1 MAERKRNTKK
11 ILFTLL
17 DALAYICVLIL
28 AMKLVDVITDNT
40 DFETISYSGMPGIA
54 AALFFVLAVTEVI
67 RLFSDKDRTKLN
79 CGRHILNAV
88 LYALGGVLLLWNDG
102 DFFSSKT
109 ATLLYGIVLVL
120 GRIQAIRRDHRKRSI
135 AWNVVLILLIALLF
149 ATPARI
155 AIVPFFVMFSALAHI
170 GKVAFSQIDFKALE
184 KIIRKTYAIE
194 IIFGMLLLIV
204 ASSIMLQSAEPGID
218 TFADAL
224 WYCFAIVTTIGFG
237 DITATRPLGRIL
249 SVLLGIYGIIVVSLI
264 TSVIVNFYNEVKNEP
279 DEPEGEPEAL
289 PEEPAGDVPP
299 DNTDK
304 KE

>member
-1 MAERKRNTKK
+1 MTQQKRDIKK
-11 ILFTLL
+11 ILLTVL
-17 DALAYICVLIL
+17 DAMAYISVLIL
-28 AMKLVDVITDNT
+28 AMKLVDVITDKT
-40 DFETISYSGMPGIA
+40 DLETISYSGKPGIA
-54 AALFFVLAVTEVI
+54 AALFFVLAVIEII
-67 RLFSDKDRTKLN
+67 RIFSDRDRTKLN
-79 CGRHILNAV
+79 CARHILGAV
-88 LYALGGVLLLWNDG
+88 LYAVGGVLLLWNDG
-102 DFFSSKT
+102 DFFSSKA
-109 ATLLYGIVLVL
+109 ATLFYGIVLVL
-120 GRIQAIRRDHRKRSI
+120 GRVQAIRRDHRKRSI

-204 ASSIMLQSAEPGID
+204 AFSIMLQGTEPGVD

-237 DITATRPLGRIL
+237 DIAATRPLGRIL
-249 SVLLGIYGIIVVSLI
+249 SVILGIYGIIVVSLI
-264 TSVIVNFYNEVKNEP
+264 TSIIVNFYNEVKNVP
-279 DEPEGEPEAL
+279 DDPEQL
-289 PEEPAGDVPP
+289 PEETGRDGAPEAE
-299 DNTDK
+299 K

>member
-1 MAERKRNTKK
+1 MTQKKRDMKK
-11 ILFTLL
+11 VLLTFL
-17 DALAYICVLIL
+17 DAAAFISVLIL

-40 DFETISYSGMPGIA
+40 DFESISYSGKPGFA
-54 AALFFVLAVTEVI
+54 AALFFVMAVTEVI

-102 DFFSSKT
+102 DFFSSKA
-109 ATLLYGIVLVL
+109 ATLFYGIVLVL
-120 GRIQAIRRDHRKRSI
+120 GRVQAIRRDHRKRSI
-135 AWNVVLILLIALLF
+135 AWNVILILLIAILF
-149 ATPARI
+149 ATTARI
-155 AIVPFFVMFSALAHI
+155 AIMPFFLMFFALGHI

-204 ASSIMLQSAEPGID
+204 AFSIMLQGTEPGVD

-237 DITATRPLGRIL
+237 DIAATRPLGRLL
-249 SVLLGIYGIIVVSLI
+249 SVILGIYGIIVVSLI
-264 TSVIVNFYNEVKNEP
+264 TSIIVNFYNEVKNVP
-279 DEPEGEPEAL
+279 DEPEAL
-289 PEEPAGDVPP
+289 PEESGPDAPP
-299 DNTDK
+299 DTEE